1 MRRWTGREPSR
12 ELRDVIRHVRRR
24 WRLRLLLRGAAI
36 TLGIGFGIFLLSTF
50 GIDRLRFADPAV
62 TAFRVVLW
70 VGVIGLISLFII
82 RPLFRRATDQQVALY
97 LEEHEPTLESAV
109 LSAVD
114 EMGPDAGEA
123 QGLRRRLFEV
133 AVERARRVERGRR
146 IDRDGL
152 KRSSAWLGGVATA
165 VLLIALFGPGF
176 QGTAGSLLLSPW
188 KTADAANPYAIDV
201 QPGDILIPRGSDQEI
216 TAFTRGFE
224 TDQVEIAVRRGES
237 ETWERFRMV
246 PSEAGDG
253 FGILLFD
260 LTESTAYSV
269 ESEGVRSPVYTI
281 EVADLPYVDRIDL
294 EYVFPRY
301 TGLAPRTV
309 EDAGDIA
316 VLRGTEAR
324 LTITPTIPTHA
335 GQIVLQG
342 LGEPISLELF
352 NGTLSGA
359 FTVERETFY
368 RVELAGPNGEFVVAS
383 PDYLIE
389 PLDDQPPAISIRE
402 PGRDMRAN
410 PIEEVYVEVEAEDD
424 YGLGRLE
431 LRFSVNGGEEQSVA
445 LHESG
450 RGGVKELSRG
460 HTFFLEELPLEPGD
474 FVSYYA
480 TATDLASPGGRQTA
494 TSDIYFLEIR
504 PFDRAF
510 RQAEQGGGGGG
521 GGGGGMD
528 GQLSRQ
534 QRQIVAA
541 TFRLQR
547 DGDPFDDEEKSEN
560 LATLTLLQ
568 GRLRE
573 QVEEL
578 VNQMQMRGVAAD
590 PTFRKVFEELPRA
603 AEAMRE
609 AEERLGERRPDA
621 ALSPEQRAL
630 QHLQR
635 AEAAFREVQVAMGRQ
650 GGGGGGGGG
659 SPEAEDLADLFELEL
674 DRLRNQYES
683 VQRGERRDR
692 DQQVDEALQKLEE
705 LARRQ
710 QQLNE
715 RTSAQ
720 AGATDG
726 GQGQDRLTEE
736 TEELARQLE
745 RLSRE
750 ESRPDL
756 GESARRLR
764 DAADQMRR
772 AAAGARRGGAQS
784 QGSAALDRLR
794 QARRLL
800 ENRRTAALEGDVE
813 DALRRAERIVERQ
826 RELEEDVSRVAD
838 GGESEAI
845 RRLGDRKDELASEV
859 GRLEADLDR
868 LARESR
874 SEQRDASRALGE
886 AANSARQNRLRDKI
900 LYSKG
905 VIGARSG
912 DYTRN
917 FEDQI
922 TRDAEE
928 LRDRV
933 ADARDA
939 FRESD
944 PRRLGRQLDET
955 RDLVRGLESLQERMR
970 QRLEGA
976 AEEGQGQQGQGRE
989 GRDQQGERQRGQGQ
1003 EGRDQQGQGQEGQGE
1018 QGQGQAGQDQRG
1030 QGQRGQGR
1038 VEPQGEAGGGGFA
1051 PGGGRRL
1058 APGDIRQF
1066 RNEFGQRREDAQRL
1080 REELRSDG
1088 VDVGDLAAA
1097 IRDLG
1102 RLESGR
1108 LYEDPEELQRLQ
1120 EAILR
1125 GLKDFE
1131 FALRRGLS
1139 AELERLFLSGSDDV
1153 PAEYR
1158 ALVEEYYRALSEGR
1172 TPPR

>member
-1 MRRWTGREPSR
+1 MRRWTGREPSE
-12 ELRDVIRHVRRR
+12 ELRDVIRDVRRR
-24 WRLRLLLRGAAI
+24 WRFRLLLRGAAI
-36 TLGIGFGIFLLSTF
+36 ALAAGFAIFLLSTF

-62 TAFRVVLW
+62 TAFRIVLW
-70 VGVIGLISLFII
+70 VGVIVLVSLFIV
-82 RPLFRRATDQQVALY
+82 RPLLRRVSDQQVALY

-114 EMGPDAGEA
+114 EVGADAA
-123 QGLRRRLFEV
+123 QARGLRRRLLEV

-146 IDRDGL
+146 IEREGL
-152 KRSSAWLGGVATA
+152 KHSSAWLGGVATA

-224 TDQVEIAVRRGES
+224 TDEVEIAVQRGES

-246 PSEAGDG
+246 PSDAGEG
-253 FGILLFD
+253 FEILLFD
-260 LTESTAYSV
+260 LNEPTTYSV
-269 ESEGVRSPVYTI
+269 ESEGVRSGVYTI
-281 EVADLPYVDRIDL
+281 DVADLPYVDRIDL
-294 EYVFPRY
+294 EYRFPSY

-316 VLRGTEAR
+316 VLRGTEVR
-324 LTITPTIPTHA
+324 LNITPTIPTHA
-335 GQIVLQG
+335 GQIVIQG
-342 LGEPISLELF
+342 SEEPIPLELG
-352 NGTLSGA
+352 NGTFSGTL
-359 FTVERETFY
+359 TVERETFY
-368 RVELAGPNGEFVVAS
+368 RVELGGPNGGFVVAS

-389 PLDDQPPAISIRE
+389 PLDDQPPAVSIRE
-402 PGRDMRAN
+402 PGRDTRAN

-424 YGLGRLE
+424 FGIGRVQ
-431 LRFSVNGGEEQSVA
+431 LRFSINGGEEQSIA

-450 RGGVKELSRG
+450 EGGTKDLSRG
-460 HTFFLEELPLEPGD
+460 HTFFLEEFPLEPGD

-480 TATDLASPGGRQTA
+480 TATDLASPGVRQTA

-504 PFDRAF
+504 AFDRTF
-510 RQAEQGGGGGG
+510 RQAEQGGGGGA
-521 GGGGGMD
+521 GGGGMD

-547 DGDPFDDEEKSEN
+547 DEDQFDEAEKSEN

-590 PTFRKVFEELPRA
+590 PTFQKVFEELPQA

-609 AEERLGERRPDA
+609 AEERLGERKPA
-621 ALSPEQRAL
+621 EALSPEQRAL

-635 AEAAFREVQVAMGRQ
+635 AEAAFRDVQVAMGQQ

-659 SPEAEDLADLFELEL
+659 SSEAEDLADLFELEM

-715 RTSAQ
+715 RAGAQ
-720 AGATDG
+720 AGAADG
-726 GQGQDRLTEE
+726 GQGQNRLIEE

-750 ESRPDL
+750 ESRPEL
-756 GESARRLR
+756 GESARRLQ

-772 AAAGARRGGAQS
+772 SAASARQGGAQG

-800 ENRRTAALEGDVE
+800 EDRQTAALEGDVE
-813 DALRRAERIVERQ
+813 EALRRAERIVERQ
-826 RELEEDVSRVAD
+826 RDIAEDVSSVAD

-845 RRLGDRKDELASEV
+845 RQLRDRKDELAAEV
-859 GRLEADLDR
+859 DQLEADLDR

-874 SEQRDASRALGE
+874 SEQREASRALGE

-922 TRDAEE
+922 TQDAEE

-944 PRRLGRQLDET
+944 PRRLGRQLEET

-970 QRLEGA
+970 QQMEGPA
-976 AEEGQGQQGQGRE
+976 GEDQQQGEGEQQGQGQQGGQGQ
-989 GRDQQGERQRGQGQ
+989 QQGEGQRGQGQ
-1003 EGRDQQGQGQEGQGE
+1003 DERQGQ
-1018 QGQGQAGQDQRG
+1018 
-1030 QGQRGQGR
+1030 
-1038 VEPQGEAGGGGFA
+1038 AGGGGFA
-1051 PGGGRRL
+1051 PGGGGRL
-1058 APGDIRQF
+1058 TPGDIRQF
-1066 RNEFGQRREDAQRL
+1066 RNEFGRRREDAERL
-1080 REELRSDG
+1080 RDELRRDG
-1088 VDVGDLAAA
+1088 VDVGELDAAV
-1097 IRDLG
+1097 RDLG
-1102 RLESGR
+1102 RLESQR
-1108 LYEDPEELQRLQ
+1108 LYDDPEEMQRLQ

-1153 PAEYR
+1153 PPEYR